1 MKAEFSAKSWG
12 YCLGGVSSWFH
23 TTYLVLGLTSETVTV
38 KAVLAPKL
46 LPALLAG
53 HQHIQVADGELRR
66 PERGRRH
73 MAAGPTFF
81 NKRLLHQIVKVKRVL
96 VLVTYQKV

>member
-38 KAVLAPKL
+38 KAVLAPQL

-66 PERGRRH
+66 PEKGGVTRLP
-73 MAAGPTFF
+73 GPPSLT
-81 NKRLLHQIVKVKRVL
+81 KGYYIKLLK
-96 VLVTYQKV
+96 